1 MIDFY
6 YAPTPNG
13 WKVAIMLEECG
24 LNFKTHLM
32 SLDTGD
38 QFQKEF
44 ISINPN
50 AKIPAIVDH
59 DPPATFTG
67 DKVSVF
73 ESAAILI
80 YLGNKTGQFVQS
92 DPIKCKEMN
101 EWLFWQVGNQ
111 GPIAGQLSHFK
122 NYAPKEHRHYGLTRY
137 LGEYK
142 RNLAVLEK
150 RLIDRDFILDEYSIC
165 DILAFPWVFIARA
178 LGVSLDQFPNL
189 AAWRNTIKER
199 PAVVKAIDLHKGLQN
214 HKNISVETNSILFN
228 QSELNILDPS

>member
-24 LNFKTHLM
+24 LDFKTHVM

-80 YLGNKTGQFVQS
+80 YLGNK
-92 DPIKCKEMN
+92 
-101 EWLFWQVGNQ
+101 
-111 GPIAGQLSHFK
+111 
-122 NYAPKEHRHYGLTRY
+122 
-137 LGEYK
+137 
-142 RNLAVLEK
+142 
-150 RLIDRDFILDEYSIC
+150 
-165 DILAFPWVFIARA
+165 
-178 LGVSLDQFPNL
+178 
-189 AAWRNTIKER
+189 
-199 PAVVKAIDLHKGLQN
+199 
-214 HKNISVETNSILFN
+214 NSA
-228 QSELNILDPS
+228 